1 MKAGRLTET
10 VTIERGAKTTGP
22 GGISTTTWATIATRK
37 AEVIQAST
45 TEFLKPFGE
54 QETAS
59 IVFRV
64 RYIADVS
71 TADRLT
77 YGGQHYNIRD
87 VKEIGRRRGLD
98 LRCEKVTT

>member
-10 VTIERGAKTTGP
+10 VVIERGTKATGP

-37 AEVIQAST
+37 AEIIQAST
-45 TEFLKPFGE
+45 TELLKPFGE

-59 IVFRV
+59 IVFRM
-64 RYIADVS
+64 RYAADVS

-77 YGGQHYNIRD
+77 LRGQHYNIRD